1 MKLRLAIDVTAART
15 DGLLGGR
22 LTAAVYLILA
32 LLKQQRKMEIF
43 LLTAAESHD
52 FFVGLVGSKRVIQV
66 LPETTNEIDN
76 GKKPEPRPESKPEP
90 GLWQQLRAL
99 LAGWGPAAPLT
110 LQTLQADLLFC
121 PLGAVSPFLKDLPLL
136 QDLPRI
142 VQIHELQH
150 EYYPQFFSPADCA
163 RLKKEFGELCEQA
176 AALVVA
182 SQFSK
187 NLIVEKYAIP
197 ADRIQ
202 VIPFGVPERLLK
214 QQADK
219 ETKLVDGLGLQGRK
233 YLYYPADV
241 WPHKNHDILLVAF
254 NLLVRSGSDLQLVF
268 TGSLTD
274 SRPVLRAAV
283 QQMGLQERVHFL
295 GPVTDRQKAA
305 ILKDCH
311 CLVFPSLFEGFGLP
325 LLEAMAFRR
334 PIVCSDNTSL
344 PDTAG
349 DAALYFDPR
358 KPEQLCAA
366 LRRLDEEP
374 GLYRRLQE
382 RGANRLREVDSERM
396 ADAYSRL
403 FRQWRKQP

>member
-15 DGLLGGR
+15 DGLMGGR
-22 LTAAVYLILA
+22 LTAAGYLIRE
-32 LLKQQRKMEIF
+32 LLKQRGKMEIF

-52 FFVGLVGSKRVIQV
+52 FFVGLVGSKRVLQV
-66 LPETTNEIDN
+66 LPETTNEIDI
-76 GKKPEPRPESKPEP
+76 GKKQEPKSES

-99 LAGWGPAAPLT
+99 LPGGVPAVPLT
-110 LQTLQADLLFC
+110 LQTLRADLLFC
-121 PLGAVSPFLKDLPLL
+121 PLGAASPFLP
-136 QDLPRI
+136 DLPRV

-150 EYYPQFFSPADCA
+150 EYYPQFFSPTDCA

-182 SQFSK
+182 SQFNK

-219 ETKLVDGLGLQGRK
+219 EAKLVDGLGLQGRK

-254 NLLVRSGSDLQLVF
+254 NLLVRSGSDLQLAF

-283 QQMGLQERVHFL
+283 QQMGLQDRVHFL
-295 GPVTDRQKAA
+295 GPVSDQQKAA

-311 CLVFPSLFEGFGLP
+311 CLVFPSLFEGFGLS

-344 PDTAG
+344 PETAG

-374 GLYRRLQE
+374 GLVRRLQE
-382 RGANRLREVDSERM
+382 RAANRLRDFDPERM
-396 ADAYSRL
+396 VDAYSRL
-403 FRQWRKQP
+403 FQQWRKQP